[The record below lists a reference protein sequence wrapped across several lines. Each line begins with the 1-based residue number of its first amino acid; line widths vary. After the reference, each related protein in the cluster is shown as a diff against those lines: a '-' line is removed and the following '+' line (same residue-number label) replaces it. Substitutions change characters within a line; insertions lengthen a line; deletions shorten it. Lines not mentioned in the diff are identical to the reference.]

1 MEALISDELMRE
13 ERKEEGE
20 EGRLER
26 RMIDTC
32 GK

>member
-13 ERKEEGE
+13 GRKEES
-20 EGRLER
+20 RLER